1 VHDPQLIKEVQA
13 ASRLQ
18 QQEAAESAARRQ
30 AKQQQ
35 QQQQPQ
41 WMLGRPPAPQD
52 TSPLFAAAGRVKRL
66 PPAPAAAA
74 AAGAADGL
82 ADAAAAAGADD
93 IISDEDDSPMETPCS
108 RSCSMQPP
116 AAEQQQQS
124 TAATVSHGSE
134 LGASRI
140 LDCYLG
146 PATYSCAAAA
156 SGAAVDVS
164 VAVVRGLAP
173 SGAAIIRPPGHH
185 AEGGL
190 AMGFC
195 YFNNAAVAARAAQR
209 VGGAERV
216 LILDWDVHHGNGT
229 AAIFEDDPTVM
240 YMSLHRLVKLG
251 LRAVLEGNLLHVETT
266 SCSPQQWHCV
276 PG

>member
-1 VHDPQLIKEVQA
+1 VHDPQLIREVQA
-13 ASRLQ
+13 ASKLQ
-18 QQEAAESAARRQ
+18 QQEAAQSAARRQ

-35 QQQQPQ
+35 QQQQQ
-41 WMLGRPPAPQD
+41 RMLGQPPAPLD
-52 TSPLFAAAGRVKRL
+52 ALPFFAAAGGVDG
-66 PPAPAAAA
+66 PPRSPAAAA
-74 AAGAADGL
+74 DGMGAV
-82 ADAAAAAGADD
+82 AAAAAADD
-93 IISDEDDSPMETPCS
+93 IISDGDDSPMVTPRS
-108 RSCSMQPP
+108 RSCSMQPA
-116 AAEQQQQS
+116 AAEQQQQQQRS
-124 TAATVSHGSE
+124 TAATISHGSE
-134 LGASRI
+134 LGAAHI

-156 SGAAVDVS
+156 AGAAVDVS

-173 SGAAIIRPPGHH
+173 AGAGIIRPPGHH

-209 VGGAERV
+209 VGGAETV

-240 YMSLHRLVKLG
+240 YMSLHRWVG
-251 LRAVLEGNLLHVETT
+251 LNLLVVFHSFVLL
-266 SCSPQQWHCV
+266 QQSAA
-276 PG
+276 G